1 MNVPRHARTSSDA
14 AETLPRGDRVLH
26 RRDFLRAQSEG
37 RRVHTPHFVLV
48 ALPTTEGRLR
58 LGVTVSR
65 RVGDSVRRNRV
76 KRLVREVFR
85 RNRALFPAACDLVV
99 VARAGAATLDYAAV
113 RNEVSAAE
121 GALRRAAGAPRGAER

>member
-1 MNVPRHARTSSDA
+1 MNSRRHAGTSSDA
-14 AETLPRGDRVLH
+14 AETFPRRDRVLH

-48 ALPTTEGRLR
+48 ALPTADGRLR

-85 RNRALFPAACDLVV
+85 RNRALFPAACDVVV
-99 VARAGAATLDYAAV
+99 VARVGAATLDYAGV

-121 GALRRAAGAPRGAER
+121 AALRRAAREPCATER